1 MTDRREFLQNLAALV
16 AATPFAPRTT
26 GTVADTVTDTITG
39 TGTGGA
45 AAEGR
50 LIGVQM
56 GAHTMLDEGIEPALD
71 LCRETAG
78 IDALFTYSH
87 AYGGDVRKP
96 IEWLAPDHGKPPI
109 DLSRHRVQPARRRT
123 GRP

>member
-1 MTDRREFLQNLAALV
+1 
-16 AATPFAPRTT
+16 
-26 GTVADTVTDTITG
+26 
-39 TGTGGA
+39 
-45 AAEGR
+45 
-50 LIGVQM
+50 M